1 MNKLFLVDLHFM
13 LNQKPKH
20 ETIEIVAQSSIGA
33 WQAGINRLKAIGVSA
48 GHRSAKVKIGVRAV

>member
-13 LNQKPKH
+13 LNQTPKH

-33 WQAGINRLKAIGVSA
+33 WQAGINRLKAIGVIA
-48 GHRSAKVKIGVRAV
+48 EHRSAKVKIGVRAV